1 MSSPRSQGSSS
12 SGHSPN
18 PFYIYSPAHA
28 SSLGSDDVP
37 EFASLGSYAEAF
49 CITFGFVDVVDPDL
63 IMDWYVKLE
72 ACLNVFP
79 ATRYD
84 DRTFVEWVWAVLR
97 KVGTGDVPWRYM
109 QLYALK
115 SREWDLDL
123 CMKEIQRAKKTLA
136 YRQKN
141 LRVLTSDRANVDRVL
156 ENYLKALVTAA
167 VDGLAAAR
175 RMGDEAHAEL
185 QEVKRTLRL
194 PGWPANALMHVPNY
208 AVPPPPAPVPQLP
221 QPPQPAQLPPLPQTP
236 RRSGRADNDMDVDRT
251 PTSARRAARLPT
263 NLLDTPRSRRSP
275 RKESREPRLIDFPD
289 AQADTLAQ
297 HNGRALVIVLRR
309 RTKEEWQDVFK
320 VVERARAYLES
331 HAYVAQDV
339 DELETLAKQ
348 AECYHPERNT
358 TTWPREA
365 RAAIEGMAANV
376 PIEVNDDEYAS
387 DDAAE
392 VENDDPQR
400 VQWESEYEASRSSRS
415 SRSSRRPTS
424 VSPHT
429 RGGMPSPHSQHS
441 HRSHPSP
448 HEGAAVPAIRYPSSP
463 PGRARSST
471 TSTGGVLATHLSAG
485 GQSPQYTLRSPVMIG
500 QPQYAALSPL
510 QMPQSAV
517 YGPPSPLN
525 MPPAGYPWPSQRQL
539 SAGPSQ
545 RQPSA
550 GPSQRQPS
558 AGPSQRQPSA
568 GPSRQESRGG
578 QDRMEDLRAREQ
590 TLSAQIHELTRRL
603 HHTDP
608 ASGAYRQLWA
618 EREQLN
624 ERIANLNAEIDALEE
639 DQRRNANA
647 QRSPAVVPFINL
659 REMVKK
665 RKQSGR
671 K

>member
-72 ACLNVFP
+72 ACLVRSAIVRIRSLTRSQNVFP

-175 RMGDEAHAEL
+175 RMGDEAHAERTSHRHPFL
-185 QEVKRTLRL
+185 ASRSRQLTSTAIAVQEVKRTLRL

-208 AVPPPPAPVPQLP
+208 AVPRQPAPVPQLP

-275 RKESREPRLIDFPD
+275 RKESREPRLIEFPD
-289 AQADTLAQ
+289 AQA
-297 HNGRALVIVLRR
+297 VRR
-309 RTKEEWQDVFK
+309 RVGCVDV
-320 VVERARAYLES
+320 
-331 HAYVAQDV
+331 
-339 DELETLAKQ
+339 
-348 AECYHPERNT
+348 
-358 TTWPREA
+358 
-365 RAAIEGMAANV
+365 
-376 PIEVNDDEYAS
+376 
-387 DDAAE
+387 
-392 VENDDPQR
+392 R
-400 VQWESEYEASRSSRS
+400 V
-415 SRSSRRPTS
+415 
-424 VSPHT
+424 
-429 RGGMPSPHSQHS
+429 
-441 HRSHPSP
+441 
-448 HEGAAVPAIRYPSSP
+448 
-463 PGRARSST
+463 
-471 TSTGGVLATHLSAG
+471 
-485 GQSPQYTLRSPVMIG
+485 
-500 QPQYAALSPL
+500 
-510 QMPQSAV
+510 
-517 YGPPSPLN
+517 
-525 MPPAGYPWPSQRQL
+525 
-539 SAGPSQ
+539 
-545 RQPSA
+545 
-550 GPSQRQPS
+550 
-558 AGPSQRQPSA
+558 
-568 GPSRQESRGG
+568 
-578 QDRMEDLRAREQ
+578 
-590 TLSAQIHELTRRL
+590 
-603 HHTDP
+603 
-608 ASGAYRQLWA
+608 
-618 EREQLN
+618 
-624 ERIANLNAEIDALEE
+624 
-639 DQRRNANA
+639 
-647 QRSPAVVPFINL
+647 F
-659 REMVKK
+659 
-665 RKQSGR
+665 
-671 K
+671 

>member
-1 MSSPRSQGSSS
+1 MQ
-12 SGHSPN
+12 
-18 PFYIYSPAHA
+18 
-28 SSLGSDDVP
+28 
-37 EFASLGSYAEAF
+37 
-49 CITFGFVDVVDPDL
+49 
-63 IMDWYVKLE
+63 
-72 ACLNVFP
+72 
-79 ATRYD
+79 
-84 DRTFVEWVWAVLR
+84 
-97 KVGTGDVPWRYM
+97 VG
-109 QLYALK
+109 K
-115 SREWDLDL
+115 
-123 CMKEIQRAKKTLA
+123 
-136 YRQKN
+136 
-141 LRVLTSDRANVDRVL
+141 
-156 ENYLKALVTAA
+156 
-167 VDGLAAAR
+167 
-175 RMGDEAHAEL
+175 
-185 QEVKRTLRL
+185 
-194 PGWPANALMHVPNY
+194 
-208 AVPPPPAPVPQLP
+208 
-221 QPPQPAQLPPLPQTP
+221 
-236 RRSGRADNDMDVDRT
+236 
-251 PTSARRAARLPT
+251 
-263 NLLDTPRSRRSP
+263 
-275 RKESREPRLIDFPD
+275 
-289 AQADTLAQ
+289 DTLAQ

-510 QMPQSAV
+510 QMPQSVV

-525 MPPAGYPWPSQRQL
+525 MPPAGYPWPSQRQP